1 MNIEDFT
8 STKHNGS
15 TIVMFPE
22 EIAKTRL
29 EGLRYK
35 YRK

>member
-8 STKHNGS
+8 FTKHNGS

-22 EIAKTRL
+22 EIAKTKQ
-29 EGLRYK
+29 EGLRCK